1 MSNATKFADV
11 FQGLQLAYGT
21 YRVDRKQ
28 ANGKNVGKASIVQ
41 EPRSA
46 ELWEGHLSGKG
57 TGIGIIPI
65 NEDNQCVW
73 GCIDIDQYP
82 LDHKLL
88 IERVRKMK
96 LPLVVCR
103 SKSGGAH
110 MFLFTSDW
118 VPAKDMQKTLNQI
131 ASALGYGG
139 TEVFPKQIRLFL
151 DRGDV
156 GNFLNLPYY
165 NADDGLRYAFNDDG
179 SAATL
184 DEFFALYDK
193 HRITREQLSALTITE
208 RPDMPI
214 PDGPPCL
221 QHLAQQKISEGGRNN
236 GLFNLGVYLRKAYPD
251 SWETELM
258 THNMLY
264 LDPPLPLSEVNVV
277 AKQLTKKDY
286 AYRCKDAAHRAVLQR
301 RRMSDT
307 QVRYWGGGV
316 VVGRGQPAQVQ
327 LDPADLVFGRQRRTA
342 GVGHR
347 RPHGAVRVPKSL
359 CGSAEPHAEDRGPK
373 PVGSAD

>member
-11 FQGLQLAYGT
+11 FPGLQLAYGT

-41 EPRSA
+41 EPRTA

-118 VPAKDMQKTLNQI
+118 VSAKDMQKTLNQI

-139 TEVFPKQIRLFL
+139 TEVCACSWT
-151 DRGDV
+151 G
-156 GNFLNLPYY
+156 
-165 NADDGLRYAFNDDG
+165 
-179 SAATL
+179 ATSG
-184 DEFFALYDK
+184 
-193 HRITREQLSALTITE
+193 TS
-208 RPDMPI
+208 
-214 PDGPPCL
+214 
-221 QHLAQQKISEGGRNN
+221 
-236 GLFNLGVYLRKAYPD
+236 
-251 SWETELM
+251 
-258 THNMLY
+258 
-264 LDPPLPLSEVNVV
+264 
-277 AKQLTKKDY
+277 
-286 AYRCKDAAHRAVLQR
+286 
-301 RRMSDT
+301 
-307 QVRYWGGGV
+307 
-316 VVGRGQPAQVQ
+316 
-327 LDPADLVFGRQRRTA
+327 
-342 GVGHR
+342 
-347 RPHGAVRVPKSL
+347 
-359 CGSAEPHAEDRGPK
+359 
-373 PVGSAD
+373 